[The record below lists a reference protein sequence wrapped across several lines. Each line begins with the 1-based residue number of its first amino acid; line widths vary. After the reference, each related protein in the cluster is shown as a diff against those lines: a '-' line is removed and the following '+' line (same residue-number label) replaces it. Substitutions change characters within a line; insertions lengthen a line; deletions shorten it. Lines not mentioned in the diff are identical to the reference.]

1 MAWSLYVKTDLG
13 ANQRCR
19 DTVCR
24 RLEVPLQLR
33 LPAGKQ
39 PVRPVGK
46 LRPAIKH
53 LLGVSQTWTPSA
65 PELLL
70 WSRSHPFP
78 PRESCA
84 TLGGAVIPAGSNKA
98 LPEAAV
104 KKQLVAAGPWLGLPG
119 GPAWVAELCQ
129 RFLVCWVAGRGHG
142 AGGFHP
148 VLCGSATTSEK
159 EGRKG
164 GSQPL
169 SWLVRGRMTKSS
181 KCSEHIG
188 SPGKVWKM
196 GGRKNHCPT
205 KHLDA
210 GSWEWAGGAAEEE
223 CRACLKS
230 PSSREENLQQEA
242 KPGI

>member
-19 DTVCR
+19 DAVCR
-24 RLEVPLQLR
+24 RLEVRYSLDSQQ
-33 LPAGKQ
+33 GSS
-39 PVRPVGK
+39 
-46 LRPAIKH
+46 
-53 LLGVSQTWTPSA
+53 LLGQWGSCARQLSISWVSPRR
-65 PELLL
+65 E
-70 WSRSHPFP
+70 HPQPQSCCCVPGAILFP
-78 PRESCA
+78 PGERCH
-84 TLGGAVIPAGSNKA
+84 LGRCGYPSWKQQGVAWGRCE
-98 LPEAAV
+98 EAAGCCWT
-104 KKQLVAAGPWLGLPG
+104 LAGAPWRTSLG
-119 GPAWVAELCQ
+119 AELCQ

-164 GSQPL
+164 GSEPL
-169 SWLVRGRMTKSS
+169 SWLARGRMTKSS

-210 GSWEWAGGAAEEE
+210 GSWERAGGAAEEE

-242 KPGI
+242 EPGI